1 MKLIK
6 RLGKIIVALIAI
18 LFIGIL
24 VCALQPS
31 LTEKLS
37 NIVAAH
43 YGQKDD
49 SSQESGTDDS
59 MDVSAEE
66 NAGTQETDAD
76 AGENV
81 SSKENADAEEIAGT
95 EESISAEASQEAT
108 PAESSQTPET
118 EVVIKPMEWDEEKK
132 NMPYLPT
139 EESESS
145 DGTIDTMDKYYQDC
159 KEQMVA
165 VGTGEQQFTNE
176 VPEELWSSIE
186 NAYSDGSY
194 RSGYVNEALQ
204 KMGVQNFAIQ
214 LQAQRLGNGKYRI
227 YHNISTW

>member
-6 RLGKIIVALIAI
+6 RLGKIIVALIAV

-24 VCALQPS
+24 ICALQPS

-43 YGQKDD
+43 YGQGDD
-49 SSQESGTDDS
+49 SSQESGTDGS
-59 MDVSAEE
+59 MD
-66 NAGTQETDAD
+66 
-76 AGENV
+76 
-81 SSKENADAEEIAGT
+81 AGT
-95 EESISAEASQEAT
+95 EENVGTEGTDASAGENAGPQEITNAGAAQETASAESR
-108 PAESSQTPET
+108 QTPET

-139 EESESS
+139 EESESN
-145 DGTIDTMDKYYQDC
+145 DGTIDTMDEYYQDC
-159 KEQMVA
+159 KEQMIA